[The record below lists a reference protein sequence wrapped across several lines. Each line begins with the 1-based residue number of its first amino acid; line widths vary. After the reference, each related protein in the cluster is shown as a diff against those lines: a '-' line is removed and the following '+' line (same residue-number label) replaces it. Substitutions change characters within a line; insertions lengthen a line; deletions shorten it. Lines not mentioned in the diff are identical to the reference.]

1 VVKGPKFVEVQR
13 GKRKEAHKCCNEF
26 EKMLAL
32 GRAPVKEL
40 NDKSRK
46 PRGDAEL
53 KIESINTFPLKLL
66 KLKFLNNILA
76 HVISLII

>member
-1 VVKGPKFVEVQR
+1 VLKCPKFVEVQTS
-13 GKRKEAHKCCNEF
+13 KRKEAYKCCNEF

-32 GRAPVKEL
+32 GGAPVKEL

-46 PRGDAEL
+46 PRGDVEL
-53 KIESINTFPLKLL
+53 KIESIDTFPLKLL
-66 KLKFLNNILA
+66 KLKFLNNFPT

>member
-1 VVKGPKFVEVQR
+1 LKFKR
-13 GKRKEAHKCCNEF
+13 GKKKEAHKCCNEF

-40 NDKSRK
+40 NDKSK
-46 PRGDAEL
+46 IPRGDVGL

-66 KLKFLNNILA
+66 ELKFLNNLPA